1 MKGRDVFVLLPTGG
15 GKSLCYQLPA
25 YCNQGL
31 AVVFSPLLSL
41 IQDQVE
47 AMNHISVTTVHVK
60 GSNSSDYET
69 EIRPIMSQLQRLQ
82 PHDDIKMLYVTPEKI
97 SRSESLRRIL
107 TQVMTTPPPSLPANH
122 HHHFTT
128 TTYTPTTTTTTI
140 PPPPPYQHHTPTTP
154 PPHPYPTN
162 PHSAQQAE
170 VTLSLHHRRGPLHQP
185 VGSRLPARLHGARAA
200 TRSLP
205 QRTDHVPHS
214 NG

>member
-97 SRSESLRRIL
+97 SRSESLHRIL
-107 TQVMTTPPPSLPANH
+107 TQVMTH
-122 HHHFTT
+122 
-128 TTYTPTTTTTTI
+128 TTTTI
-140 PPPPPYQHHTPTTP
+140 PSQPPPPLRHHHLYPHYRRHHHHPITTLHHYTPTTP
-154 PPHPYPTN
+154 LPHPYPTN
-162 PHSAQQAE
+162 PYSAQQAE